1 MIAAMA
7 AALSRPSSGPELTST
22 PWPGVAIPVS
32 RRVGLVGRSWATT
45 TRTGRPNFRAKSRS
59 RWSWAGTAM
68 IAPVP

>member
-1 MIAAMA
+1 MIAGMA
-7 AALSRPSSGPELTST
+7 AALSRPSSGPELTSV
-22 PWPGVAIPVS
+22 PWPGVAIPDTAGSGWSV
-32 RRVGLVGRSWATT
+32 ATT